1 MGKKVIKMKF
11 NIYDYKDNAVEIDT
25 KGKDVA
31 SIFVEVISG
40 DECIE
45 ILYKSG
51 CFTVVDSSSDR
62 FIHYHDGSYKLSGD
76 KLAEWAR
83 YTPTEKGEG
92 VAYERLWKFGA
103 DGE

>member
-1 MGKKVIKMKF
+1 MKF
-11 NIYDYKDNAVEIDT
+11 NIYDHKDNAVEIDT

-31 SIFVEVISG
+31 SISVEVISG
-40 DECIE
+40 DERIE
-45 ILYKSG
+45 ILYKCG

-62 FIHYHDGSYKLSGD
+62 FMHYHDGSYELSGD
-76 KLAEWAR
+76 KLVEWIR
-83 YTPTEKGEG
+83 YTPKGEG

>member
-1 MGKKVIKMKF
+1 MKF
-11 NIYDYKDNAVEIDT
+11 NIYDHKDNAVEIDT

-31 SIFVEVISG
+31 SISVEVISG
-40 DECIE
+40 DERIE

>member
-1 MGKKVIKMKF
+1 MKF
-11 NIYDYKDNAVEIDT
+11 NIYDHKDNAVEIDT
-25 KGKDVA
+25 KGRKVA
-31 SIFVEVISG
+31 RISVDVISG

-45 ILYKSG
+45 IMYENGS
-51 CFTVVDSSSDR
+51 FVMVDSSSNRYID
-62 FIHYHDGSYKLSGD
+62 YYNGSYELSGD
-76 KLAEWAR
+76 KLSEWMR

>member
-1 MGKKVIKMKF
+1 M
-11 NIYDYKDNAVEIDT
+11 
-25 KGKDVA
+25 
-31 SIFVEVISG
+31 
-40 DECIE
+40 
-45 ILYKSG
+45 
-51 CFTVVDSSSDR
+51 VDSSSDR

>member
-1 MGKKVIKMKF
+1 MKF
-11 NIYDYKDNAVEIDT
+11 NIYDHKDNAVEIDT

-103 DGE
+103 DDE